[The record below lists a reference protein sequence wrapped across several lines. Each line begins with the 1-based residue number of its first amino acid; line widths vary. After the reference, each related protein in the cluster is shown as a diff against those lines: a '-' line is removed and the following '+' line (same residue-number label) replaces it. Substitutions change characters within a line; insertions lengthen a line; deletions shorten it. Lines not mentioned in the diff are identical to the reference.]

1 MRIKP
6 FIILFLFLISG
17 QISFGQDLWKK
28 ERIKLPAPVCYASHE
43 SYHSF
48 VKPPAENQELLKSGT
63 LKKAT
68 IEVTY
73 IGFSSEAQNAFQ
85 YAVEIW
91 QNLIYSPVPIRVKA
105 SMLSLSKGV
114 LGSSSPSDYFKNFNS
129 TQIWNCYYP
138 IALVEKM
145 LGEEVNS
152 AEAYDV
158 VASFNKDLGSW
169 YFGTDGKTPANQYDF
184 VSTVMH
190 ELAHGLGYSGFFYTD
205 RGRGGYGDDS
215 YSAAFDQFVENK
227 DGNRLVNTSL
237 FPNPSVGL
245 YQNLTSGW
253 LEFDSKLADSKLPR
267 LYAPSVWDDGSSIY
281 HLDESNYLAGDPN
294 SLMTPFT
301 GSGEAVHDPGPN
313 SLSMLYEMGW
323 KSVTIKHKELKDK
336 EFLSSLIDVE
346 ATIESDYDLDSTKTY
361 LYYTTGKFTK
371 IDSVLLTA
379 TNIPLVFKA
388 QLPKSLIGEVRYYFA
403 ASDVKKRSFKYPSNA
418 PTRYLS
424 FKVGPDNEV
433 PVLKHEPIKYM
444 LTTSL
449 LEKVDVEATD
459 NMGIKSVNLEYFIN
473 GGVVKSIALTNDTND
488 IYTGNLVFPAG
499 SVKDGDKISYRIV
512 ATDISSNN
520 NIGRSPESG
529 YNTFFIQGIQNPVER
544 YVNNFNSASNDF
556 ISSDFSIITVS
567 GFNSPA
573 LNSAH
578 PYLSPDA
585 DDMEFNFTSILKY
598 PIILKSG
605 GKMAFDEIV
614 LVEPGEAGTKFG
626 DEEFWDYVIVEGSK
640 DGGLNWK
647 PLLDGYD
654 SGAQQAWFNLFN
666 SAVSGQN
673 STAVPT
679 KDLFIKREIDLLAN
693 GNFKSGDT
701 IQIRFRLFSDPYAH
715 GWGWVIDNLS
725 IQDIGT
731 ATNPLLLSSG
741 EINFYPNPAK
751 GVINFEF
758 QAKQTVN
765 QLVMKAYNSIGT
777 LVLSQDYS
785 IGTTQFAASID
796 VSKFQPGLYLFTVEQ
811 ENGLPITRKILI
823 Q

>member
-1 MRIKP
+1 MKIKQ
-6 FIILFLFLISG
+6 FIILFLLLISVTV
-17 QISFGQDLWKK
+17 SFGQNLWKK
-28 ERIKLPAPVCYASHE
+28 EGIKLPAPVCYASHE
-43 SYHSF
+43 SHHSF
-48 VKPPAENQELLKSGT
+48 IKPPADSQGQLKSGT
-63 LKKAT
+63 LKKAK

-73 IGFSSEAQNAFQ
+73 IGFSAEAQNAFQ

-152 AEAYDV
+152 AEGYDV
-158 VASFNKDLGSW
+158 IASFNKDLGSW

-205 RGRGGYGDDS
+205 RGRGGYSDDG

-227 DGNRLVNTSL
+227 EGNRLVNTTL

-253 LEFDSKLADSKLPR
+253 LEFDTKLVESKLPR
-267 LYAPSVWDDGSSIY
+267 LYAPSLWDDGSSIY
-281 HLDESNYLAGDPN
+281 HLDESSYSVGDPN

-313 SLSMLYEMGW
+313 SLAMLYDMGW
-323 KSVTIKHKELKDK
+323 RSVTIKHKELKDK
-336 EFLSSLIDVE
+336 EFMSSPMDVE
-346 ATIESDYDLDSTKTY
+346 ATIESDYDLDSAKTY
-361 LYYTTGKFTK
+361 LYYTTGRFTK
-371 IDSVLLTA
+371 IDSVILKS

-403 ASDVKKRSFKYPSNA
+403 ASDVKKRNFRYPSNA

-424 FKVGPDNEV
+424 FNVGPDNKV

-444 LTTSL
+444 LASSL
-449 LEKVDVEATD
+449 SEKVDVEVTD

-473 GGVVKSIALTNDTND
+473 GGIVKSIVLNNDTND
-488 IYTGNLVFPAG
+488 IYTGNLVFPIG

-520 NIGRSPESG
+520 NIGRLPESG
-529 YNTFFIQGIQNPVER
+529 YNTFFIQGIQKPVER
-544 YVNNFNSASNDF
+544 YVNNFNSVSNDF
-556 ISSDFSIITVS
+556 ISSDFNIITVS
-567 GFNSPA
+567 GFDSPA
-573 LNSAH
+573 LNTAH
-578 PYLSPDA
+578 PYLSPDT
-585 DDMEFNFTSILKY
+585 DDMEFNFTAILKY
-598 PIILKSG
+598 PIILKTG
-605 GKMAFDEIV
+605 GKMTFDEIV
-614 LVEPGEAGTKFG
+614 LVEPGETGTKFG

-640 DGGLNWK
+640 DGGTSWK
-647 PLLDGYD
+647 PLIDGYD
-654 SGAQQAWFNLFN
+654 SGAQKSWFNLFN
-666 SAVSGQN
+666 SAMSGQN

-679 KDLFIKREIDLLAN
+679 KDMFIKREIDLLAN
-693 GNFKSGDT
+693 GNFKAGDT
-701 IQIRFRLFSDPYAH
+701 IQVRFRLFSDPYSH

-725 IQDIGT
+725 IQEIGT
-731 ATNPLLLSSG
+731 AVNPLLLSSG
-741 EINFYPNPAK
+741 EISFYPNPAK
-751 GVINFEF
+751 GRLIFGF
-758 QAKQTVN
+758 QSK
-765 QLVMKAYNSIGT
+765 QLVDRLEMKAYNSVGK
-777 LVLSQDYS
+777 LVFSQSYS
-785 IGTTQFAASID
+785 VGSTQFEEAID
-796 VSKFQPGLYLFTVEQ
+796 VSKFQPGLYLFTVGQ
-811 ENGLPITRKILI
+811 ENSQPITRKILI